1 MTDLNRSSATI
12 VQPNTSTTKL
22 TGKDNTCS
30 TSKNGSSQDK
40 RKRVLIVGGGA
51 SAMSAA
57 HSLSL
62 CPEQFI
68 VDLYDRAPTLGGSAT
83 SVPLP
88 HPERF
93 GADYINDGV
102 QGCSPVFH
110 NTLSV
115 FEKTLGLEASEVGM
129 QVSFGKGK
137 DAFWSN
143 VFPSELVD
151 KFSDDI
157 KKFGR
162 VLKTIKKFEV
172 LFVAIPVDKMLKL
185 FRFSP
190 DFGERMV
197 FPLVALFFGT
207 GNETKHIS
215 SAILEHVFLDPSMRL
230 FEFSEDSLLA
240 SVPTMMAFP
249 KLGEAYELWKDEV
262 TKNGNVRIH
271 LSREVTSVERG
282 SRAARAKGGHV
293 LVSSRHLSEEEA
305 KLNPEEEVDHPERI
319 AQKGSDSRQDVFDE
333 IILACDADSAL
344 KILGKDASWR
354 ERAILGSVV
363 YKWDITYTHYDAEY
377 MKKHYEMLYNE
388 DYNAKRDDE
397 ESKKHFKFTKENWK
411 PLYLI
416 KEYEEDPASI
426 EMSFVLTTYQPQFKG
441 DKPLEDQVFQ
451 TIYLDRNQSERWTA
465 NEVDPDKIVLKKWWK
480 QQSHRASLYY
490 KVVPWLWTIN
500 NRNHTNVC
508 GGWNLVNMHETSICA
523 GYAAAYSLGGKYPFA
538 QDEEAS
544 RLFKLCYALLH
555 MSRVRKEDRKGFF
568 G

>member
-215 SAILEHVFLDPSMRL
+215 SAILERVFLDPSMRL

-344 KILGKDASWR
+344 KILSKDASWR

-397 ESKKHFKFTKENWK
+397 ESKKHFKFAKENWK

>member
-215 SAILEHVFLDPSMRL
+215 SAILERVFLDPSMRL

>member
-1 MTDLNRSSATI
+1 MTDSNSTLTSPQT
-12 VQPNTSTTKL
+12 PKDTNTNTTNNEPD
-22 TGKDNTCS
+22 T
-30 TSKNGSSQDK
+30 
-40 RKRVLIVGGGA
+40 RKRVIIVGGGSA
-51 SAMSAA
+51 AMSAA

-62 CPEQFI
+62 SPEKFI
-68 VDLYDRAPTLGGSAT
+68 VDIYDRAPTLGGSAT

-88 HPERF
+88 DPERF

-102 QGCSPVFH
+102 QGCSPVFY
-110 NTLSV
+110 NTLRM
-115 FEKTLGLEASEVGM
+115 FQDTLGLKASEVGM

-151 KFSDDI
+151 KFSADI

-162 VLKTIKKFEV
+162 VLKTIKRFEI
-172 LFVAIPVDKMLKL
+172 LFAAIPVDKMLKL
-185 FRFSP
+185 FRFTP
-190 DFGERMV
+190 EFGERMI

-215 SAILEHVFLDPSMRL
+215 SAILERVFLDPSMRL

-249 KLGEAYELWKDEV
+249 KLGEVYELWKEEV

-271 LSREVTSVERG
+271 LSREVMAVERG
-282 SRAARAKGGHV
+282 SKAARAKGGHV
-293 LVSSRHLSEEEA
+293 LITSRHISEEEA
-305 KLNPEEEVDHPERI
+305 KLDPEEEVDHPERI
-319 AQKGSDSRQDVFDE
+319 AAKGSDSRQDIFDE
-333 IILACDADSAL
+333 LIIGCDADTAL
-344 KILGKDASWR
+344 KILGKDATWR

-363 YKWDITYTHYDAEY
+363 YKWDITYTHFDAEY
-377 MKKHYEMLYNE
+377 MKKHYEMHYNE
-388 DYNAKRDDE
+388 EFNAKRDDE
-397 ESKKHFKFTKENWK
+397 ESKKQFKFAKENWK

-416 KEYEEDPASI
+416 KEYDVDPASI
-426 EMSFVLTTYQPQFKG
+426 EMSFVLTTYQPQFKD

-451 TIYLDRNQSERWTA
+451 TIYLDRGQSDRWTA
-465 NEVDPDKIVLKKWWK
+465 NEVAEDKIILKKWWK

-500 NRNHTNVC
+500 NRNHTNFC
-508 GGWNLVNMHETSICA
+508 GAWNVLNMHEIGICS
-523 GYAAAYSLGGKYPFA
+523 GFGAAYSLGGKYPFA
-538 QDEEAS
+538 DDENCG

-555 MSRVRKEDRKGFF
+555 MGRVRKEDRKGFF
-568 G
+568 A

>member
-1 MTDLNRSSATI
+1 MAAPRTSA
-12 VQPNTSTTKL
+12 S
-22 TGKDNTCS
+22 
-30 TSKNGSSQDK
+30 
-40 RKRVLIVGGGA
+40 VLIVGGGA

-344 KILGKDASWR
+344 KILSKDASWR

-397 ESKKHFKFTKENWK
+397 ESKKHFKFAKENWK

>member
-215 SAILEHVFLDPSMRL
+215 SAILERVFLDPSMRL

-397 ESKKHFKFTKENWK
+397 ESKKHFKFAKENWK